1 MMMMI
6 MTFPNVPHSR
16 MIGSTIRFSVCAA
29 RLSSIEDRLAGIS
42 VVMLL
47 AFVAIVM
54 RRNSCLK
61 VFCRYT
67 GIVRGIVSIS

>member
-16 MIGSTIRFSVCAA
+16 MIGSSMCAA
-29 RLSSIEDRLAGIS
+29 RMSGIEDRLAGIS